1 VKRGAKNGWESGGI
15 RMCLQVYAFKSIL
28 RLPLLPQKANISIN
42 CRLKFNTACRN
53 YAVLRNLSTKGEMA
67 MATVRDMIRKKGGE
81 VFGINPDATVYDALQ
96 LMAKHNVGALLVLQ
110 GKEMVGIVS
119 ERDCVRK
126 VDLKGRSVQ
135 ATKVSDIMTSNVIT
149 VHCDQPLEEC
159 EALMMEKSIR
169 HLPVYDGQ
177 ELVGL
182 LSVRDVMRE
191 MIEIQQMML
200 SQLERYITGGGR

>member
-1 VKRGAKNGWESGGI
+1 
-15 RMCLQVYAFKSIL
+15 
-28 RLPLLPQKANISIN
+28 
-42 CRLKFNTACRN
+42 
-53 YAVLRNLSTKGEMA
+53 
-67 MATVRDMIRKKGGE
+67 MATVRDMIRRKGGE
-81 VFGINPDATVYDALQ
+81 IFGIPPDASVYDALTS
-96 LMAKHNVGALLVLQ
+96 MAKHNTGALLVMN

-126 VDLKGRSVQ
+126 VDLKDKSARD
-135 ATKVSDIMTSNVIT
+135 TKISEIMTANVIT

-169 HLPVYDGQ
+169 HLPVYDGA

-191 MIEIQQMML
+191 MIELQKMML
-200 SQLERYITGGGR
+200 SELERYITGGGR